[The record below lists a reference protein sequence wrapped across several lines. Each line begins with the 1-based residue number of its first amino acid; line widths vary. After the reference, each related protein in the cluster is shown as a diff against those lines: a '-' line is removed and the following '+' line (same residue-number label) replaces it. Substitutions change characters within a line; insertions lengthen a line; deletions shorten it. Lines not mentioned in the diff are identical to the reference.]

1 MADQIV
7 PWLHREATSIH
18 KSVGCVDITIY
29 RTQPFSLILLRHCF
43 RAVDSGNFFVLL
55 SWIGTVLDVSLEF
68 NPTFKSTRLW
78 ESSLQATA
86 ALLDGLLNPATHA
99 KPSLRQAAIVRLR
112 RTFREVQQLSLT
124 STLYLYSRQNSEHLT
139 DAIEA
144 VLKFAKTL
152 SSPVSAFPL
161 LGLLL
166 DVVLHLKAP
175 KNGAEV
181 IAKVKVGLWLQY
193 ARLCSRSPRSNLYY
207 LYMGLSYLHREASR
221 QVMFQYVLG

>member
-1 MADQIV
+1 M
-7 PWLHREATSIH
+7 
-18 KSVGCVDITIY
+18 
-29 RTQPFSLILLRHCF
+29 
-43 RAVDSGNFFVLL
+43 
-55 SWIGTVLDVSLEF
+55 EF

-78 ESSLQATA
+78 ELSLQATV
-86 ALLDGLLNPATHA
+86 ALLDGLLNPATNA

-112 RTFREVQQLSLT
+112 RTFREVQQLSLA
-124 STLYLYSRQNSEHLT
+124 SIPYLYSPQNSEHLT

-144 VLKFAKTL
+144 VLKFTKTL

-181 IAKVKVGLWLQY
+181 IAKVKVSLWLQS
-193 ARLCSRSPRSNLYY
+193 ARLYSRGPHSNLYY
-207 LYMGLSYLHREASR
+207 LYMEQSFLHHEPSR
-221 QVMFQYVLG
+221 QVMFQYALG